1 MPSKKVSRR
10 NFLRLGTL
18 TAAGAVLAGCGA
30 GEVVT
35 TEAPKPT
42 EKATEKPTEEVTVE
56 ETAEV
61 TAEPTSAYK
70 ESPML
75 ADKVASGDLPPVE
88 ERLPETPRVVEVLGE
103 IGQFGGTMRQGFTGT
118 NPGWGGMWYVAGWEC
133 LTQWSADFS
142 GVEMNIAEN
151 IEISDDVKEFTIHLR
166 KGMKWSDGA
175 DFTADDIMFYID
187 DIIFDT
193 DLSPNGAV
201 ADWLPADGA
210 DDFKAE
216 KIDDYTVKFIFA
228 NPHGTFLYQAAQWN
242 GRHIAFFPKHYLEQY
257 HKKYN
262 DKVDDLLEGEEG
274 IEDWIGLFNKYAAG
288 PTQDTQQYF
297 NVPERPVL
305 FPWVVTKPL
314 EAGTTIEMARNPF
327 YWKVDAEGNQLPYM
341 DGITGTSYQDD
352 QARLLGMLNG
362 DLDFVKDPGGDNR
375 IAYHDAVDEGK
386 PLYIRYNN
394 SDGANSNTIHFNRNT
409 PDEAKAAIFEN
420 KDFRI
425 GMSHAI
431 NRQEVIDIVHS
442 GQGTPSQQGPLD
454 SSPLYNE
461 QCANQYLEYDVDLAN
476 EFLDKVIPDKGS
488 DGYRLTPDGAPLSII
503 FTISNDLTYG
513 TNWVQ
518 VAELLIGYWD
528 KVGVKVVLNAVADEQ
543 YQVVRDENQMEA
555 TVYTGEG
562 GAGITAILDP
572 RYYVPMEQFGMFG
585 NGWFGWRVK
594 STTIVQVEPPDWV
607 KEWRE
612 KYEQEVL
619 FAPSQEAQIESMKE
633 IIQMAADEFWVLGI
647 SRPGNGYYPFHTRV
661 ANIPE
666 TWIDGW
672 IEGVQKLLYPEQWY
686 LTEEV

>member
-10 NFLRLGTL
+10 YFLRMCAVT
-18 TAAGAVLAGCGA
+18 TAGAALAGCGA
-30 GEVVT
+30 AETATPEVPEVT
-35 TEAPKPT
+35 EEAPVA
-42 EKATEKPTEEVTVE
+42 ATAEPG
-56 ETAEV
+56 AEV

-75 ADKVASGDLPPVE
+75 AEKVAAGDLPPVE
-88 ERLPETPRVVEVLGE
+88 ERLPESPRVVQVLGE

-118 NPGWGGMWYVAGWEC
+118 NPGWGGMWFVAGWEC
-133 LTQWSADFS
+133 LTQWKADFS
-142 GVEMNIAEN
+142 GVEMNIAES
-151 IEISDDVKEFTIHLR
+151 IDVSDDVKEFTIHLR
-166 KGMKWSDGA
+166 KGMKWSDGV
-175 DFTADDIMFYID
+175 DFNADDIMFYIE
-187 DIIFDT
+187 DIIFNK
-193 DLSPNGAV
+193 DLSPKGAV

-228 NPHGTFLYQAAQWN
+228 NPHGTFLYQVAQWN
-242 GRHIAFFPKHYLEQY
+242 GRHITFFPKHFLEQY

-262 DKVDDLLEGEEG
+262 DKVEDLLEGEEG

-297 NVPERPVL
+297 NVPERPLL
-305 FPWVVTKPL
+305 FPWIITKPL
-314 EAGTTIEMARNPF
+314 GSDTTIEMQRNPF
-327 YWKVDAEGNQLPYM
+327 YWKVDPEGNQLPYM
-341 DGITGTSYQDD
+341 DGITGTSFQDD
-352 QARLLGMLNG
+352 QARVLAMLNG
-362 DLDFVKDPGGDNR
+362 DVDFVKDPGNDNR
-375 IAYHDAVDEGK
+375 ITYHDAVDDGK

-394 SDGANSNTIHFNRNT
+394 SDAGNTNTIHFNRNT
-409 PDEAKAAIFEN
+409 PDAAKAEIFTN

-431 NRQEVIDIVHS
+431 NRQEVIDIVHN

-461 QCANQYLEYDVDLAN
+461 QCATQYVEFDLDKAN
-476 EFLDKVIPDKGS
+476 AALDKVIPDKGS
-488 DGYRLTPDGAPLSII
+488 DGYRLTPDGKPLSII
-503 FTISNDLTYG
+503 FTVSNDLSYSS
-513 TNWVQ
+513 NWDD

-528 KVGVKVVLNAVADEQ
+528 KVGVKVVLNSVADEQ
-543 YQVVRDENQMEA
+543 YKVIRDQNEMEA
-555 TVYTGEG
+555 TIYTAEG

-594 STTIVQVEPPDWV
+594 STVVVQVEPPDWV
-607 KEWRE
+607 KDWRN

-619 FAPSQEAQIESMKE
+619 FAPSQEAQLKAMKE
-633 IIQMAADEFWVLGI
+633 IIQMAADEFWVLGV
-647 SRPGNGYYPFHTRV
+647 SRPGNGYYPFSTRL

-686 LTEEV
+686 LKEA